1 MTMSDGAIPLVRRG
15 RRNARYTAVSNDFID
30 HPTLSPEARIALI
43 YLLSKPDDWQLQIND
58 LRRLL
63 GTADKIC
70 GRNKAYEVLREL
82 KASAYVVAFEELARG
97 RFHRLTYY
105 VFDEPHADPEGFRAE
120 LRAGGPASG
129 SEETGSGESAPDSP
143 CTGIRETVA
152 APCPETPHPENRHP
166 TKEGKKQNT
175 DLPPP
180 PPKPRSR
187 RRGDAATDGSDF
199 SRLWEA
205 WPQAARPRERPYAER
220 LFVRL
225 TANDQQLAR
234 AHAGAYRAAQRQ
246 RGEPAAMILYLRER
260 LFLEFEGAP
269 KIDREGFFVVTA
281 DREEWAAWL
290 DHYSGRFSE
299 AVLASNIKRGVLL
312 TRTRWPGG
320 VANVCVPQIA
330 TVDTR
335 GAASSPG
342 SSSATPIRSVKI
354 KHPY

>member
-1 MTMSDGAIPLVRRG
+1 MTDGAIPLVRRG
-15 RRNARYTAVSNDFID
+15 RRNARYTAISNDFID

-70 GRNKAYEVLREL
+70 GRNKAYAVLREL
-82 KASAYVVAFEELARG
+82 KASAYVVAVEELARG
-97 RFHRLTYY
+97 RFHRVTYY
-105 VFDEPHADPEGFRAE
+105 VFDEPHADPEGFTAE

-129 SEETGSGESAPDSP
+129 FEETGSGESTPDSP
-143 CTGIRETVA
+143 CTGIGETVA
-152 APCPETPHPENRHP
+152 APCPETPHPENRHA

-187 RRGDAATDGSDF
+187 RRGAAATDGSDF

-205 WPQAARPRERPYAER
+205 WPPAARPRERPYAER

-225 TANDQQLAR
+225 APNERQLAL
-234 AHAGAYRAAQRQ
+234 AHAGSYRAAQGQ
-246 RGEPAAMILYLRER
+246 RREPAAMIWYLRER
-260 LFLEFEGAP
+260 PFLEFEGAP
-269 KIDREGFFVVTA
+269 PIDREGFFVITA

-299 AVLASNIKRGVLL
+299 AVLATSIKRGFLL
-312 TRTRWPGG
+312 TRTRWPSG
-320 VANVCVPQIA
+320 VADVCVPQTA

-335 GAASSPG
+335 GAASSAGP
-342 SSSATPIRSVKI
+342 SSATSIQSGMTRL
-354 KHPY
+354 PY